1 MKKLSDKKNW
11 IISFLFAGIVLAFI
25 TLFFN
30 FTLIDSQMQI
40 LSPTFD
46 DAIGWEMYYYNGD
59 EKTSLTARELFETQN
74 EVYYLSR
81 TLSESE
87 QQAGITTIKL
97 NYTNPCALF
106 LDDVLFYTNIPNL
119 TGEIGALDFPQET
132 FAVPFIAENITVT
145 LPPDYVGK
153 ELTLASMNVEYSG
166 LPMIFLSSIALDRTE
181 VTAAV
186 NRIIIPA
193 AALAIAALLLIGL
206 WFYTGISGKWNFS
219 ILLLLLAALVQTFYY
234 LRNLGYYL
242 PNNQLFDI
250 PILGLGRPLFVYM
263 PMIYLWLQMDK
274 YRKIYAPLL
283 LIPAFFTTLFE
294 YLGLLGVNVWD
305 LIYLSWQLLIPELI
319 LLIIFSVLEMR
330 DENSVFKIFVP
341 ALSIAAVCV
350 CGLYIGSALFSDGFY
365 TSYINSMFA
374 QLFTLSM
381 PDVLINWTG
390 TLLFLFC
397 MLISFIE
404 LIRRSINFQTEIQAL
419 SLKNQLA
426 YDNLRLMN
434 QSSEE
439 LAKMRHNV
447 LHHFNILSD
456 LNQQG
461 ETQLVADYLKQITN
475 DSEKILPMRI
485 CEQPIVNAIVVSA
498 LERAKKAGIDM
509 TYQINLPAELSIKD
523 VDLCNYLMNLLD
535 NAIDAAAMLPIN
547 QRWIKLTM
555 HIRANYLYIEA
566 ENSRTGE
573 VLHDAKGNI
582 ISSKGKNHGYG
593 MKTMLD
599 IARRYHSDLQVDILP
614 DRFAV
619 QTALLLLID
628 QNSD

>member
-11 IISFLFAGIVLAFI
+11 IISFLFAGIVLTFI
-25 TLFFN
+25 TLFFH

-40 LSPTFD
+40 LSPMFD
-46 DAIGWEMYYYNGD
+46 DTKGWDMYYYND
-59 EKTSLTARELFETQN
+59 DVKISLTPRELFETQN

-81 TLSESE
+81 TLSDSE
-87 QQAGITTIKL
+87 QQAGIKTIKL
-97 NYTNPCALF
+97 SYPYPCALF
-106 LDDVLFYTNIPNL
+106 LDDVLFYTNISNL
-119 TGEIGALDFPQET
+119 TGEIGTLDFPQET
-132 FAVPFIAENITVT
+132 FAVQFPNENITVT

-153 ELTLASMNVEYSG
+153 VLTLASLNVENPG
-166 LPMIFLSSIALDRTE
+166 LPMIFLSSAALDRTE
-181 VTAAV
+181 IAAAV

-193 AALAIAALLLIGL
+193 AALAIASLLLIGL
-206 WFYTGISGKWNFS
+206 WFYSGISGKWNLS

-234 LRNLGYYL
+234 LRDLGYYL
-242 PNNQLFDI
+242 PDNQLFDI

-263 PMIYLWLQMDK
+263 PMIYLWLQMNK

-283 LIPAFFTTLFE
+283 VIPAFFTTLFE
-294 YLGLLGVNVWD
+294 YLWLLGINVGD
-305 LIYLSWQLLIPELI
+305 FVYFSWQLLIPELI
-319 LLIIFSVLEMR
+319 LLTIFSVLEMH
-330 DENSVFKIFVP
+330 DKNSVFKIFVP
-341 ALSIAAVCV
+341 ALTITAVCI
-350 CGLYIGSALFSDGFY
+350 CGLYIGSALFSNGFCA
-365 TSYINSMFA
+365 SYINAMFSQA
-374 QLFTLSM
+374 CILIV
-381 PDVLINWTG
+381 PNVLINWTG

-426 YDNLRLMN
+426 YENLRLMN

-461 ETQLVADYLKQITN
+461 ETQLVTDYLKQITN

-485 CEQPIVNAIVVSA
+485 CKQPIVNAIVVSV

-509 TYQINLPAELSIKD
+509 TYQINLPAELLIKD

-535 NAIDAAAMLPIN
+535 NAIDAAALLPLN

-555 HIRANYLYIEA
+555 HVRANYLFIEA

-619 QTALLLLID
+619 QTALLL
-628 QNSD
+628 